1 MSGPL
6 ARRESGGL
14 SAAAAPAPSPA
25 IPELPNTDYGG
36 ATRTGLWILALGFGG
51 FFAWAGLAPLDE
63 GVPAPGV
70 VAVESKRK
78 RIDHLT
84 GGIVEKILVRE
95 GDTVREGQEM
105 ITLNETQIRAALNT
119 VLAQWRVTAATEA
132 RLNAER
138 TGLKAVQFPPELEKN
153 AGEPEV
159 AAAMNAQRDLFR
171 SRRTALEGELAII
184 RESVRGLELQIG
196 SLNQLKAGREK
207 QIQLFNEQL
216 ASFVKLNT
224 QGFVSRN
231 QLLEIERQL
240 VEVQSKQSEDLAN
253 IAAVNA
259 RLAEFRM
266 RGAQRE
272 FEYRREV
279 ETQLAEVQRDL
290 ATLAE
295 RLAALRDTHGRLTVR
310 APVGG
315 KVVDLA
321 FHTVNSVIKPGD
333 RILDIVPEG
342 DELIVEAQVPPQYAD
357 RVRPGLPAEV
367 HFDAYVS
374 RARRPIVKGTVKVV
388 SADVLTDPRTGMP
401 YYAMRVAVPGDQARG
416 LGGQPLQ
423 PGMQGTVMVM
433 TGERSLLVY
442 LARPLLRR
450 FSEALSEH

>member
-1 MSGPL
+1 MNTPL
-6 ARRESGGL
+6 AKQEPARL
-14 SAAAAPAPSPA
+14 SLAGSPVPGMG
-25 IPELPNTDYGG
+25 IPDLPNADYVS
-36 ATRTGLWILALGFGG
+36 ATRAGLWILVVGFGG
-51 FFAWAGLAPLDE
+51 FFAWAALAPLDE
-63 GVPAPGV
+63 GVPAPGI

-84 GGIVEKILVRE
+84 GGIIEKILVRE
-95 GDTVREGQEM
+95 GDTVREGQEL
-105 ITLNETQIRAALNT
+105 IVLNEVQVKAALNG
-119 VLAQWRVTAATEA
+119 VLAQWRVAAATEA

-138 TGLKAVQFPPELEKN
+138 SGLKAVRFPLELEKA
-153 AGEPEV
+153 AGDPD
-159 AAAMNAQRDLFR
+159 AAATMNAQRDLFR

-184 RESVRGLELQIG
+184 RESVRGLELQIR
-196 SLNQLKAGREK
+196 SLNELKAGREK

-216 ASFVKLNT
+216 ASFVKLNA

-279 ETQLAEVQRDL
+279 ETQLTEIQREL
-290 ATLAE
+290 STLSE
-295 RLAALRDTHGRLTVR
+295 RLAALRDTYGRLAVR

-321 FHTVNSVIKPGD
+321 FHTINSTIKPGD

-342 DELIVEAQVPPQYAD
+342 DELVIEAQVQPQYVD
-357 RVRPGLPAEV
+357 RIRAGLPAEV

-374 RARRPIVKGTVKVV
+374 RARRPIVRGTVKTV
-388 SADVLTDPRTGMP
+388 SADVLTDSRTGLP
-401 YYAMRVAVPGDQARG
+401 YYAMRVSVPGDQVKG
-416 LGGQPLQ
+416 LGGRPLQ

-433 TGERSLLVY
+433 TGERSLLAY
-442 LARPLLRR
+442 LARPFLRR
-450 FSEALSEH
+450 FSESLSEQ